1 MNSEF
6 NRAVSF
12 AIRLLSKRDY
22 TSFKLRRKV
31 EGKFP
36 SVNSKD
42 VISYLISR
50 GYIDDERV
58 AFNYAISKVEIGWGK
73 RKIRYKL
80 LEKGIE
86 KSTVDE
92 VLSKVE
98 IPVENIKRLLR
109 KRFGEN
115 PDRNK
120 LRKFLLNRGFTF
132 EEIKEI
138 FSDRI

>member
-22 TSFKLRRKV
+22 ASFTLRRKV
-31 EGKFP
+31 EEKFP

-42 VISYLISR
+42 VISYLESK
-50 GYIDDERV
+50 GYINDERI
-58 AFNYAISKVEIGWGK
+58 AYNYAISKVEIGWGK

-98 IPVENIKRLLR
+98 IPVENVKRLLR
-109 KRFGEN
+109 KRFGED
-115 PDRNK
+115 PDRDN
-120 LRKFLLNRGFTF
+120 LRKFLLNRGFTL
-132 EEIKEI
+132 EEIEEI
-138 FSDRI
+138 LSDKI

>member
-22 TSFKLRRKV
+22 ASFTLRRKV
-31 EGKFP
+31 EEKFP

-42 VISYLISR
+42 VISYLESR
-50 GYIDDERV
+50 GYVDDERV
-58 AFNYAISKVEIGWGK
+58 AYNYAISKVEIGWGK

-98 IPVENIKRLLR
+98 IPVENVKRLLR

-115 PDRNK
+115 PDTDK
-120 LRKFLLNRGFTF
+120 LKKFLLNRGFTF
-132 EEIKEI
+132 EEIREI
-138 FSDRI
+138 LSDKI